1 MNETVVL
8 VIDDE
13 KNLLE
18 SIVDLLEINDFKVL
32 SAESGPDALEII
44 KQQIPDIILCDVMM
58 PAMNGYLFL
67 KELRKNPLAVGV
79 PFIFLSAKSD
89 RHDIRKGMNL
99 MADDYITKP
108 FTQQELLQ
116 SIRARID
123 RIEVLKTEIMMFM
136 KSIHHNLSNSNI
148 DYNEIPETKRE
159 LDTLKALLQS
169 QNKAIEKYCY
179 LNSHKVRGPLCRIMG
194 LIELFNSSD
203 EMLSKEI
210 VNHLKS
216 SAEDLD
222 KITREITFAI
232 STHRNVKTA

>member
-1 MNETVVL
+1 MNDTTVL

-13 KNLLE
+13 KNLLD
-18 SIVDLLEINDFKVL
+18 SIVDLLEINDFNVL
-32 SAESGPDALEII
+32 SAQSGHEALDLLKKEM
-44 KQQIPDIILCDVMM
+44 PDIILCDIMM

-89 RHDIRKGMNL
+89 RNDIRKGMNL

-108 FTQQELLQ
+108 FTQKELLD
-116 SIRARID
+116 SIKARIS

-136 KSIHHNLSNSNI
+136 KNIQHNLNSSNI
-148 DYNEIPETKRE
+148 NSHEISETTKE
-159 LDTLKALLQS
+159 LDTLKALLNS

-203 EMLSKEI
+203 DSMAKEI

-216 SAEDLD
+216 SADDLD
-222 KITREITFAI
+222 KITREITMVI
-232 STHRNVKTA
+232 SSHKPKSA